1 MVECG
6 FAGINFLLKRGFLTF
21 FTTPIFL
28 VKGVIRTETDI
39 NTIIGAIIEDMTAD
53 GKDADIEAVLNELE
67 RRISDTEYC
76 DD

>member
-1 MVECG
+1 M
-6 FAGINFLLKRGFLTF
+6 
-21 FTTPIFL
+21 
-28 VKGVIRTETDI
+28 IRTETDI

-76 DD
+76 GD